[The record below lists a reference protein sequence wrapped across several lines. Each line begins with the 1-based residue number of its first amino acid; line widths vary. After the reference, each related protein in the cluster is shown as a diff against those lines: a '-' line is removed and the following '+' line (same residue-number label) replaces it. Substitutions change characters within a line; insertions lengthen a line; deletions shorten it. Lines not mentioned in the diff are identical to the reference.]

1 MFPLKTLPTIHL
13 SSPLKRNNCYI
24 DLKLYPSETR
34 LMFHRKKIV
43 VSILS
48 ALLLGLFMGLFM
60 LFLFPNIGG
69 EEQKQIPTMG
79 IQDEDDKEQ
88 DPKGHLINYKVDS
101 LTAYVLQGGMFSNY
115 DNAEHWLNSFKNIH
129 LHPVL
134 WERDSYFYLFVG
146 LAPGKE
152 EAEDKKKSIPEKG
165 IDIYVKDW
173 NVEGIDVLVF
183 KDEQEWLESFQK
195 KWLHT
200 LEDHNEFSS
209 WDILLEKAS
218 ALEDIKSSSQQMD
231 KLFEQYDYS
240 IEAEADYLLLETWK
254 VFEELIKFLKD
265 RKM

>member
-13 SSPLKRNNCYI
+13 SSRLKRNNCYI
-24 DLKLYPSETR
+24 DLKVHPSENL
-34 LMFHRKKIV
+34 LMIKRKKIV
-43 VSILS
+43 TSILS

-60 LFLFPNIGG
+60 LYLFPNIGG
-69 EEQKQIPTMG
+69 EDPKQIPTMG
-79 IQDEDDKEQ
+79 VQDEEDKGQ
-88 DPKGHLINYKVDS
+88 DSNDNLINYKVDT

-115 DNAEHWLNSFKNIH
+115 DNAEQWLNTFKNIN

-152 EAEDKKKSIPEKG
+152 EAEDKKRVIPEEG
-165 IDIYVKDW
+165 VDIYVKDW
-173 NVEGIDVLVF
+173 NVDGIDVLVF

-200 LEDHNEFSS
+200 LEDHKEFSS
-209 WDILLEKAS
+209 WDILLDKAS

-231 KLFEQYDYS
+231 KLFDQYDYS

-254 VFEELIKFLKD
+254 EFEELIKILKD
-265 RKM
+265 RRM